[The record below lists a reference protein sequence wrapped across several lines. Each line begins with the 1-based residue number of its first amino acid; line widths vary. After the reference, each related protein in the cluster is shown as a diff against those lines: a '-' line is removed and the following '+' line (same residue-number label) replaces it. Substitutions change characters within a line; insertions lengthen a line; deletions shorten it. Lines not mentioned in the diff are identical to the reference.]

1 MWIMWDDFLV
11 GSLTGG
17 LYCGEALIPR
27 VLTGM
32 GELEV
37 SILGAVSLDFGL
49 GMQAL
54 GVGLD

>member
-1 MWIMWDDFLV
+1 MWDDFLV

-32 GELEV
+32 GEWEV
-37 SILGAVSLDFGL
+37 AILGVVSLNFGL
-49 GMQAL
+49 GMPARRTC
-54 GVGLD
+54 